1 MHSQRK
7 KGKSEGSVSQY
18 IRPVRVAARRQ
29 RELMCIVRYLESEDN
44 EWHDEEDVQFD
55 GNIPER
61 DVISGTP
68 MMQIDGLEAPW
79 ADA

>member
-1 MHSQRK
+1 
-7 KGKSEGSVSQY
+7 
-18 IRPVRVAARRQ
+18 
-29 RELMCIVRYLESEDN
+29 MCIVRYLESEDN